1 MSDSPWSYRGIT
13 WDHPRGYN
21 ALSEA
26 SRRLEDKSSPVSIHW
41 EKQSLEEFESRSIDE
56 LCACYD
62 LVVMDHPHL
71 GIAVSKNCLQPLDEW
86 LSGACIARL
95 AETTIGSAFKSYYYQ
110 GRYWVL
116 PLDAAT
122 QVMAL
127 RLDLLGGR
135 SIPVTWNEVLELSKE
150 VPVVLSLGGPHALV
164 SFFSI
169 CVALGEPPTSLDPAI
184 VISESTGGK
193 ALTLMA
199 TLITEMSEFEL
210 DLNPIQIFERITQ
223 TDEVA
228 CCPLIY
234 GYVNYSDPRAYQRRP
249 LTFAEAPVA
258 YKGGRHGST
267 LGGTGLAL
275 SRRAR
280 ICPKLVEHLLWLVSD
295 DAQRSFIPDFDGQ
308 PSAIAAWSD
317 PDVNRR
323 WNGFYKNT
331 FATIRDAWIRPR
343 HTGYVEF
350 QSEGSA
356 IIRGGLSKGESITKV
371 LQSLQDAYARH
382 CLFKNSFDVHRK
394 T

>member
-1 MSDSPWSYRGIT
+1 MSDSRWTYSGIT

-26 SRRLEDKSSPVSIHW
+26 SRRLEDDCSPISIHW
-41 EKQSLEEFESRSIDE
+41 EKQSLEQFESRSIDE
-56 LCACYD
+56 LCASYD

-71 GIAVSKNCLQPLDEW
+71 GIAVSRNCLQSLDGW
-86 LSGACIARL
+86 LSGDSIARL
-95 AETTIGSAFKSYYYQ
+95 AETTIGPALESYYYQ
-110 GRYWVL
+110 GRYWAL

-127 RLDLLGGR
+127 RLDLLEAR
-135 SIPVTWNEVLELSKE
+135 SIPLSWNEVLQLAKA
-150 VPVVLSLGGPHALV
+150 VPVVLSVGGPHALV
-164 SFFSI
+164 TFFSI

-184 VISESTGGK
+184 VISESTGEEALKLMG
-193 ALTLMA
+193 ALT
-199 TLITEMSEFEL
+199 TRMSEVEL
-210 DLNPIQIFERITQ
+210 DLNPIQIFERMTQ

-234 GYVNYSDPRAYQRRP
+234 GYVNYSDPRAYQQRL
-249 LTFAEAPVA
+249 LTFAEAPLA

-267 LGGTGLAL
+267 LGGTGLAV

-280 ICPKLVEHLLWLVSD
+280 ICPKLVEQLLWLVSN

-308 PSAIAAWSD
+308 PSASAAWSD

-343 HTGYVEF
+343 YPGYIEF

-356 IIRGGLSKGESITKV
+356 IIRRGLGKGEPITKI
-371 LQSLQDAYARH
+371 LQALQDAYARH
-382 CLFKNSFDVHRK
+382 RSFKNSFDVHEK